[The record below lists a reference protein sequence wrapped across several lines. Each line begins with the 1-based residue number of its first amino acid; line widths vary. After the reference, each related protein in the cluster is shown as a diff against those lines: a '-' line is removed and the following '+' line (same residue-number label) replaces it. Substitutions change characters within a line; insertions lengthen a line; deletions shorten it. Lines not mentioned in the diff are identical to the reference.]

1 METSFEL
8 NKPEWF
14 ELKNCQEIDGFDKDD
29 YGNTWYNVTF
39 QGDAET
45 FMWLAKE
52 QPEEGKKYWGH
63 IEFTKSGKRLRFKR
77 DKEPEDNVRPVGA
90 TEKTSWAK
98 NETQVTLNMVWKNL
112 LNVVGVP
119 DNAGDKAKFWEMVK
133 EHTDELLAMGN
144 FVNSGSVAE
153 VPTPTAPIKESVSSA
168 TNRFQFEPPHG
179 DEDMPGDLNG

>member
-1 METSFEL
+1 METTFEL
-8 NKPEWF
+8 NTPQWF

-63 IEFTKSGKRLRFKR
+63 LELTKSGKRLRFKR
-77 DKEPEDNVRPVGA
+77 DKEPEDTVRPAGA
-90 TEKTSWAK
+90 TEKSAWQPK
-98 NETQVTLNMVWKNL
+98 NETQVTLNMCWKNL

-119 DNAGDKAKFWEMVK
+119 QTPYDKAKFWEMVK

-144 FVNSGSVAE
+144 FVDSEKSQTANITVS
-153 VPTPTAPIKESVSSA
+153 TPTTTKFSF
-168 TNRFQFEPPHG
+168 NNEPPHS
-179 DEDMPGDLNG
+179 DDDYQGDLDG